1 MRKTLTFA
9 IVATAVYL
17 AVTPVVALADMDDP
31 GTKVGFRGWGP
42 RLGVSFKPDQ
52 VYFGAHLDFGNFAQ
66 HVRFQPNLEIGFGDD
81 ITLFA
86 INAEAA
92 YRFASRWDVW
102 TPYLGG
108 GIGANIVDV
117 NNGNGSN
124 TDFGASVLGGIE
136 KGLANG
142 SRFFVEAKLGLA
154 DAPDLKLG
162 VGWTF
167 YH

>member
-1 MRKTLTFA
+1 MRKTLTIA
-9 IVATAVYL
+9 IAAAALLLAFVP
-17 AVTPVVALADMDDP
+17 AVTRADMDDP
-31 GTKVGFRGWGP
+31 GTKVGWRGWGP
-42 RLGVSFKPDQ
+42 RVGMSFNPDQ
-52 VYFGAHLDFGNFAQ
+52 VYFGAHVDFGNFAQ
-66 HVRFQPNLEIGFGDD
+66 HIRFQPNLEIGFGDD
-81 ITLFA
+81 MTLFA

-108 GIGANIVDV
+108 GIGANIVSP
-117 NNGNGSN
+117 NGGGKSE
-124 TDFGASVLGGIE
+124 TDFGASILGGIE

-142 SRFFVEAKLGLA
+142 SRFFIEAKLGLA